1 MKVIKRINNDAVLCI
16 DSRGNRVVALGRDLS
31 DVRRG
36 TELELSRV
44 DHTFYDVDPRYV
56 DMIGYLEP
64 EYLDITATI
73 ADAARGL
80 LSYELSPNIEVALAD
95 HLSFAVRRMREGIHL
110 QTPLA
115 FDIRQNYPLEFKI
128 AEYALKC
135 VRDCLRVDLPRT
147 EIAGVAMCLINNAYA
162 SGTTSDHG
170 SLDAQQR
177 LEATLEDV
185 TSAVEEIMG
194 IEVDREGFGYARFI
208 THIQYLITR
217 LASGESISTENSDV
231 YRALAERSPGA
242 ATCADAIALLLMH
255 AYGRQLTEEEKLY
268 LILHINRICSRE
280 DDQRRDASGGASAS

>member
-135 VRDCLRVDLPRT
+135 VRDRLRVDLPRT
-147 EIAGVAMCLINNAYA
+147 ETAGVAMCLINNAYA